1 MYFRT
6 KHCSFPEKYFLH
18 FTVSEISGDFSA
30 TSVTERQD
38 EVKLNLLR
46 IVGQIEAA
54 LKQWLNFCL
63 LL

>member
-1 MYFRT
+1 M
-6 KHCSFPEKYFLH
+6 
-18 FTVSEISGDFSA
+18 SEISSDFSA